1 MKASGLALLW
11 MQMIIGLNNII
22 RDINH
27 GNCSLKITHLFRKS
41 QYHSRLFLCNISEL
55 NINIFF
61 SLINKLQG
69 SGQLIISFSSLSALT
84 SLTHILRGVY
94 NISSC
99 TSTDRKSLLRS
110 INDVGVVR
118 LSIILKTYNDASEFY
133 YLKSCNHIFPESF
146 GRDFI

>member
-61 SLINKLQG
+61 SLIKQTTRKWPTHYFLQLTKCAHITN
-69 SGQLIISFSSLSALT
+69 SHSTWSL
-84 SLTHILRGVY
+84 Y

-118 LSIILKTYNDASEFY
+118 LSIILKTYNDASEF
-133 YLKSCNHIFPESF
+133 
-146 GRDFI
+146 